1 MGVMLSAGGS
11 FQWLRDTLSARGQIS
26 FDQLTGLAE
35 DVSPGSDGLIFLPY
49 LSGERMP
56 YDDPLA
62 RGGWIGL
69 TQRHSLSHLVRAV
82 MEGITF
88 GLYDLLQIIRDLGMD
103 LESIY
108 ASGGASESRLWRQL
122 LADIF
127 NARIITTNATQGA
140 AFGAA
145 MLAGIGAGV
154 FKDAA
159 EAAAATIVVTGS
171 TDPNQQTHEV
181 YARAF
186 DLYRSLY
193 LQLEGSF
200 QAMAEFSSKK
210 AE

>member
-1 MGVMLSAGGS
+1 
-11 FQWLRDTLSARGQIS
+11 FQGLRDTLCAAGQTS
-26 FDQLTGLAE
+26 FKQLTRLAE

-69 TQRHSLSHLVRAV
+69 TQRHSLAHLVRAV

-88 GLYDLLQIIRDLGMD
+88 GLYDLLQIMRGLDIDIQ
-103 LESIY
+103 SIY
-108 ASGGASESRLWRQL
+108 ASGGASENRLWRQMM
-122 LADIF
+122 ADIF
-127 NARIITTNATQGA
+127 NAQIVTTNATQGA

-145 MLAGIGAGV
+145 MLAGIGTGA
-154 FKDAA
+154 FKDAT

-171 TDPNQQTHEV
+171 TDPNQQSHEA
-181 YARAF
+181 YAPAF

-193 LQLEGSF
+193 PQLKGSF
-200 QAMAEFSSKK
+200 QDMAVFSTPD
-210 AE
+210 